1 MSKKSFKNPAD
12 EFLSAKPQNIEVPE
26 DNINNNSNSN
36 RTSNI
41 NNNSNSNR
49 TSNINSIRISDIFD
63 NIKENKTDG
72 ATRSFYLS
80 NKIFNALAKK
90 AKAKDISNSKFL
102 EGILSQLFFG
112 DD

>member
-36 RTSNI
+36 RI
-41 NNNSNSNR
+41 
-49 TSNINSIRISDIFD
+49 SNINSIRIADIFD